1 MIAFPVIVRFSI
13 TNQKTVYKN
22 QEYILKNVLFFCF
35 FTLFLL
41 WIQFCSLAN
50 FEGNTIIFFIFSFLN
65 IVLDWI
71 FLYNRNCF
79 QKANKSFSVL
89 TFYFF
94 VIAWSKRKDE
104 NYVRKCESWLQILN
118 ITQMHFVSYSHN
130 HWNLYQRQFSNSYK
144 LYSQHI
150 HVLINLSTF
159 ILFYFLNFF
168 FFGKMFKMY
177 QRPQRLIVCVMNR
190 CSNDYNNYLKF
201 DMSDKYSLD
210 FIFIQVWFQIHV

>member
-1 MIAFPVIVRFSI
+1 MIAFPVIERFSI

-22 QEYILKNVLFFCF
+22 QECAILLLFYFVFVMNSVLQFSKLWREYHNFF
-35 FTLFLL
+35 LFLAF
-41 WIQFCSLAN
+41 WILYLIEYFCN
-50 FEGNTIIFFIFSFLN
+50 
-65 IVLDWI
+65 
-71 FLYNRNCF
+71 NRNCF

-168 FFGKMFKMY
+168 FF
-177 QRPQRLIVCVMNR
+177 R
-190 CSNDYNNYLKF
+190 
-201 DMSDKYSLD
+201 
-210 FIFIQVWFQIHV
+210 

>member
-1 MIAFPVIVRFSI
+1 MIAFPVIERFSI

-50 FEGNTIIFFIFSFLN
+50 FEGIPYFFLFLAF
-65 IVLDWI
+65 WI
-71 FLYNRNCF
+71 LYLIEYFCNNRNCF
-79 QKANKSFSVL
+79 QKANKNFSVL
-89 TFYFF
+89 TFYFFF

-118 ITQMHFVSYSHN
+118 ITQMYFVSYSHN
-130 HWNLYQRQFSNSYK
+130 HWKLYQRQFSSSYK
-144 LYSQHI
+144 RNSQLI

-159 ILFYFLNFF
+159 IWCY
-168 FFGKMFKMY
+168 
-177 QRPQRLIVCVMNR
+177 
-190 CSNDYNNYLKF
+190 
-201 DMSDKYSLD
+201 
-210 FIFIQVWFQIHV
+210 FIF